1 MTHWQVD
8 HIQLKCRWDSL
19 KKYLKNIV
27 SYKSILASMFYKVN
41 IIEYFKQQEF
51 TFFLLEYRKSS
62 ISVGGWDN
70 TSMTLNIMSFWFAC
84 CRYIWKKK
92 SKKVVQF
99 LSRLFPASQVF
110 GLCVCVNFYLHCFSS
125 ETNTEL
131 RV

>member
-27 SYKSILASMFYKVN
+27 SYKSILASMLYKVN

-51 TFFLLEYRKSS
+51 IFFLLEYRKSS

-84 CRYIWKKK
+84 CRYIWKKRV
-92 SKKVVQF
+92 KK
-99 LSRLFPASQVF
+99 
-110 GLCVCVNFYLHCFSS
+110 
-125 ETNTEL
+125 
-131 RV
+131 